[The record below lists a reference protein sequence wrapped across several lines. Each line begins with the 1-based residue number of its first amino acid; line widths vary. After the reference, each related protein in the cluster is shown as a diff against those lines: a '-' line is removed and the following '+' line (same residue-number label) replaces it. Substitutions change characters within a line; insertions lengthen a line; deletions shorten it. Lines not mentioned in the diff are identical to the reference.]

1 MSKVCVAV
9 KLTLKAGSRDAFD
22 AAVKPGLATA
32 DGEPGTLMYAYHH
45 DGANENVV
53 WFYEVYA
60 DQASFQAHMSTDA
73 FKAFSASLA
82 PMLDGAPE
90 FSFLAPKGGK
100 GI

>member
-1 MSKVCVAV
+1 MSKACVAV
-9 KLTLKAGSRDAFD
+9 KLTLKAGMRDAFD
-22 AAVKPGLATA
+22 AAVAPGLATA
-32 DGEPGTLMYAYHH
+32 EGEPGTIKYIYHH
-45 DGANENVV
+45 DAANENVV

-60 DQASFQAHMSTDA
+60 DQASFQAHMSTEA

-90 FSFLAPKGGK
+90 FSFLTPKGGK

>member
-9 KLTLKAGSRDAFD
+9 KLTLKAGMRDSFD
-22 AAVKPGLATA
+22 AAVAPGLATA
-32 DGEPGTLMYAYHH
+32 EGEPGTLMYAYHH
-45 DGANENVV
+45 DAANESVV

-73 FKAFSASLA
+73 FKAFSATLA
-82 PMLDGAPE
+82 PLLDGAPE